1 MKRTKLYIL
10 LSLFLIS
17 CSGDKEF
24 SKLDLLSSQTINENS
39 DVFINSLV
47 QADFLTDEELI
58 ILSSKS
64 EIICLDTK
72 TGNLSPFININSE
85 MVWQIKSFIQEQL
98 PELTFL
104 NDSLSRRNYTI
115 MIGGF
120 QIIDSNIFI
129 NLTLQFPIQDEF
141 EGLSATIVKFF
152 YVIQKYEKSSKLLKN
167 QYVFKENTKT
177 IYSKGDEHLEDNFFS
192 PRTGMHISGS
202 KIFSKTNASPI
213 KDSSHFM
220 VKFDFDNIIFN
231 KKIIPLYHNRN
242 KQRRK
247 DYSFNKAS
255 FYQRSNQL
263 YCSDGKDLFELLPNV
278 KLTREI
284 INDKFFHVKKFK
296 VYDNNEVLYIKKCDT
311 SRFYSSL
318 NVLSDNK
325 RYELIP
331 NSGNKRLFIISK
343 GCNALTTYND
353 KYYYETYENYQF
365 IFNCDSIYFL

>member
-129 NLTLQFPIQDEF
+129 NLTLQFPIQGEF

-220 VKFDFDNIIFN
+220 VKFDFDNIIYN

-242 KQRRK
+242 KQR
-247 DYSFNKAS
+247 
-255 FYQRSNQL
+255 L
-263 YCSDGKDLFELLPNV
+263 
-278 KLTREI
+278 
-284 INDKFFHVKKFK
+284 
-296 VYDNNEVLYIKKCDT
+296 
-311 SRFYSSL
+311 
-318 NVLSDNK
+318 
-325 RYELIP
+325 
-331 NSGNKRLFIISK
+331 
-343 GCNALTTYND
+343 
-353 KYYYETYENYQF
+353 
-365 IFNCDSIYFL
+365 